1 MWLHLQRDRG
11 PQVPTSPQA
20 KLAFGGPRGRQPA
33 RRSFWALALLASV
46 PARADLDFQA
56 FTRDPQG
63 YDSHIRLVD
72 GSQIEYYSDEFNELC
87 PELGAGPIAAENP
100 LGQGCH
106 ADGGTCM
113 QGISQRFQH
122 PQVRQVEPAQ
132 RAALPDMQYLDDGQL
147 DNPYSGRVSAGNY
160 TEVVTTKEFIP
171 DGDLLPLPHT
181 RTQLCHYAL
190 RLTQP
195 VSAQNSAAWSRFKQ
209 LVAYGFETEFH
220 FRVFHRTKECFID
233 DWCEPAG
240 ADGFAFVVQNEGRK
254 IVGNDISG
262 NGYGFRY
269 SLAVEFDMHRNVDL
283 GELSGNHISV
293 HVPARKG
300 EPNSADHGVSSIAYT
315 DDIPPL
321 QEGTHVVRIKY
332 DVRMRRWD
340 QRGSDFD
347 SDATGAFFRLQE
359 SGRAGLL
366 SVELDG
372 RRVIV
377 VPVDL
382 AQVVNVDGTQKA
394 SANTPRQPDPESYDE
409 KGASPGRAWVGFS
422 SSTSYFQYQSV
433 DILSWTF
440 QEMPACPIDG
450 VEDSRRTV
458 RGEGPE
464 VRCIIRTGTE
474 GRSTC
479 TWDGQSYCGLIIQNA
494 GRSAIKISAHTSHH
508 LPHEYEGCDYG
519 VLDWDALH
527 PWFLGCRRTVRFTHE
542 LQELWITSL
551 DGVRAITISD
561 DQILQKAPV
570 LFKRQSLFQYCV
582 MEHKYDPFAFYFAE
596 CNCEYCMRLLSIS
609 NLYNI
614 LYQHK
619 CSARYGLFCPCFEAS
634 EVAHDT
640 SQWTTLDPLRHM
652 RIHICRG
659 CSFTS
664 HCALMLKVAICEI
677 SDTGYQLGNPLAPTI
692 LSNGFINTSLD
703 ENRVPTGYLRGDACN
718 CEPQVR
724 PYIGDTEGRSGLC
737 SEQSNLGSGTF
748 VDLFGCADLCQQ
760 TARCNFLTF
769 WEISGECRIY
779 KECFWELCSNDYCFQ
794 SSTYRNEAL
803 GEYLTLRG
811 SVQEF
816 IVFPRR
822 TLQTNSEDCQ
832 SCLHLYD
839 HTHCLHQC
847 GNPDLVPYL
856 HWPAGQACATCIFA
870 GNRMHEMNLQQTQIV
885 KDCVYAAIR
894 SSQDPWVACDEVA
907 LEQSGS
913 AAQDLFNG
921 VTTHYLS
928 ECPGR
933 GFKNIGAVCVPNLH
947 AMNAFPLQVLSR
959 MAAINDTVW
968 GSELQCLNAVCEMVP
983 RWTCYER
990 WVEWVLNGNNSA
1002 AGMLP
1007 NLQSTMVNDAPI
1019 TPASLAFNGELI
1031 HGYMDLNKSREQLM
1045 VSDPVE
1051 LQTENA
1057 TLEAWIRLGQV
1068 EEIKNMVLQVPAYPN
1083 SEWSEDYLPKFACDG
1098 ILTTYW
1104 SSQVGIRGIQTHEA
1118 SLWLDLDGFQNGGA
1132 VIIYWKEPASDYSVS
1147 VSLDNLTWWTI
1158 IEVQGNQDTYN
1169 FHEAFFGA
1177 KFLKLHMTR
1186 AAATR
1191 GPGIDEGKPVFSIY
1205 ELEVER
1211 DTNVA
1216 RLKTTTIFN
1225 FFEKP
1230 PESAIDGDLET
1241 SWMTAIGSPSAEF
1254 YVDLGTTVKV
1264 MATKLSW
1271 RFRPGSVKVFVGPN
1285 PCSAGVPTEQFL
1297 SLSSGLVLDFFEVTA
1312 NWEGQCMVVVIEET
1326 RTFFGEQYVG
1336 IREVEFYTDSDDL
1349 APNGTINS
1357 SFPDQVHHLTDVS
1370 NCLDGNPA
1378 TYWLLQPQE
1387 DPTTVTVDLGA
1398 IFQIMS
1404 IEIRFASVDG
1414 EDYFASRFYTEM
1426 GTELV
1431 SWEMFEVDAQQGSR
1445 TMSHYFQVYRLGRY
1459 VRFVFEQV
1467 FGLNPEGRLGIEDFV
1482 IRKVSDNLARRSGVT
1497 VSASSSWVEAEPI
1510 IYDGNLRPHDGAF
1523 AVDDNFDTWFGA
1535 AYGLTD
1541 FANAFLQVTFPSLVL
1556 VDIAAVRWKYPAS
1569 EIFGLCSAGLEGED
1583 FSTVANV
1590 DKNTAY
1596 VTPVVFYS
1604 SYACRRVRVTLGPNM
1619 GTFGQQP
1626 VIAIR
1631 EIEVYSTQEDITLNR
1646 PVSANDGSVAAFA
1659 TDDSD
1664 VTVWSSLSLNE
1675 TWLTIDT
1682 ESNFSAWGAR
1692 ILSPS
1697 TSIIDAFDIQVSDD
1711 GDVFDTVYT
1720 VQSNLNN
1727 DLWVIQRFSG
1737 RYVRFV
1743 FKVSLA
1749 NAFYVR
1755 TIRIFATPNLALGQ
1769 ETYAP
1774 YRWDHSGVEA
1784 VDGLNETI
1792 WLSEPL
1798 ATRANVRLD
1807 LGEQT
1812 FIAGGMELFWLYP
1825 PTDFGIFLSNDTVS
1839 WEVLWSTT
1847 GNYNYATVI
1856 GCPDL
1861 CYWESQ
1867 YIEIRM
1873 TRASPDNG
1881 DGLYALKSFNVYF
1894 DTNLAHFKPITAT
1907 KTMPGNPFAPENAID
1922 GDESSFWM
1930 PAQRASNSY
1939 ITFDMT
1945 YDVLI
1950 CGFTVNWVRPP
1961 VQYYVEYE
1969 EADTFIWK
1977 FVNRWVT
1984 WGGFAN
1990 VGYQQ
1995 EWFDGFP
2002 ARRLRVTIEE
2012 KHLLPEGRVSALA
2025 DVHLNVWER
2034 SENLALNRQV
2044 IPSEETIL
2052 GNLASNAVDGNERG
2066 TYWYPAEGSPQAW
2079 IIVQLDPIAPVPGV
2093 PPQGHP
2099 VGRIVVVWRFPPGDL
2114 TLERQMNQEWLMLA
2128 QWTDYMELITDW
2140 AGMRSANAIRLNIDK
2155 SNTVCDPP
2163 DPFCQEIGILEIK
2176 VYKYAYSLP
2185 NAVEPDVNPWSAVP
2199 EYMVDPDKDSY
2210 WMGPPLFDGDNIYI
2224 SVDLGKVYNATDIEI
2239 YFGWRAQV
2247 VYLSIS
2253 EDAVNYI
2260 EKPLS
2265 SGNVLG
2271 LLTLAEKGLTFQV
2284 RYVTLW
2290 VQRGFQ
2296 DAETGKW
2303 GTTVRD
2309 FGVLQFSNIVRGKVP
2324 ITDSVWEYPGS
2335 WTVDDDLSTEWTS
2348 RFGALEARLIY
2359 DLGRPRNVAGM
2370 TWVFGHI
2377 AGRVDV
2383 HYANRNDNRSNWQKA
2398 YGLVGNIDTDIMVP
2412 TTVHFKCRYIRLT
2425 LFEPRTREF
2434 WHPDHFE
2441 DTELW
2446 NSLLSLKDFKAYEHT
2461 GGGGVL
2467 GFQSVDGMQYTT
2479 ITYGLRQPGEW
2490 ILSSEEDLAT
2500 QDLTVNYTF
2509 NDVGSIVHIAMT
2521 KQKVG
2526 GDSTHRLM
2534 QYALYRN
2541 GMTYGMPY
2549 TVREP
2554 VNRMN
2559 GVGSTRV
2566 VLGVRSSAHY
2576 PVPATDPGPTD
2587 PDPRNGVIHGFSHS
2601 PFFEGWIYNVTLF
2614 KNALTAEEVRG
2625 LYEAHAQGGQ
2635 EVGCHCFDAC
2645 PTGGNRFFP
2654 NVQVPCSG
2662 QGACLRTSGQAF
2674 ARGRCECN
2682 PGYSGDACQHHC
2694 SDLSTYGCCEVDDDC
2709 PVGHMCDLVTHACYE
2724 PTA

>member
-1 MWLHLQRDRG
+1 M
-11 PQVPTSPQA
+11 
-20 KLAFGGPRGRQPA
+20 K
-33 RRSFWALALLASV
+33 
-46 PARADLDFQA
+46 
-56 FTRDPQG
+56 
-63 YDSHIRLVD
+63 
-72 GSQIEYYSDEFNELC
+72 
-87 PELGAGPIAAENP
+87 
-100 LGQGCH
+100 
-106 ADGGTCM
+106 
-113 QGISQRFQH
+113 
-122 PQVRQVEPAQ
+122 
-132 RAALPDMQYLDDGQL
+132 
-147 DNPYSGRVSAGNY
+147 
-160 TEVVTTKEFIP
+160 
-171 DGDLLPLPHT
+171 
-181 RTQLCHYAL
+181 
-190 RLTQP
+190 
-195 VSAQNSAAWSRFKQ
+195 
-209 LVAYGFETEFH
+209 
-220 FRVFHRTKECFID
+220 
-233 DWCEPAG
+233 
-240 ADGFAFVVQNEGRK
+240 
-254 IVGNDISG
+254 
-262 NGYGFRY
+262 
-269 SLAVEFDMHRNVDL
+269 
-283 GELSGNHISV
+283 
-293 HVPARKG
+293 
-300 EPNSADHGVSSIAYT
+300 
-315 DDIPPL
+315 
-321 QEGTHVVRIKY
+321 
-332 DVRMRRWD
+332 
-340 QRGSDFD
+340 
-347 SDATGAFFRLQE
+347 
-359 SGRAGLL
+359 
-366 SVELDG
+366 
-372 RRVIV
+372 
-377 VPVDL
+377 
-382 AQVVNVDGTQKA
+382 
-394 SANTPRQPDPESYDE
+394 
-409 KGASPGRAWVGFS
+409 
-422 SSTSYFQYQSV
+422 
-433 DILSWTF
+433 
-440 QEMPACPIDG
+440 
-450 VEDSRRTV
+450 
-458 RGEGPE
+458 
-464 VRCIIRTGTE
+464 
-474 GRSTC
+474 
-479 TWDGQSYCGLIIQNA
+479 
-494 GRSAIKISAHTSHH
+494 
-508 LPHEYEGCDYG
+508 
-519 VLDWDALH
+519 
-527 PWFLGCRRTVRFTHE
+527 
-542 LQELWITSL
+542 
-551 DGVRAITISD
+551 
-561 DQILQKAPV
+561 
-570 LFKRQSLFQYCV
+570 
-582 MEHKYDPFAFYFAE
+582 
-596 CNCEYCMRLLSIS
+596 
-609 NLYNI
+609 
-614 LYQHK
+614 
-619 CSARYGLFCPCFEAS
+619 
-634 EVAHDT
+634 
-640 SQWTTLDPLRHM
+640 
-652 RIHICRG
+652 
-659 CSFTS
+659 
-664 HCALMLKVAICEI
+664 
-677 SDTGYQLGNPLAPTI
+677 
-692 LSNGFINTSLD
+692 
-703 ENRVPTGYLRGDACN
+703 
-718 CEPQVR
+718 
-724 PYIGDTEGRSGLC
+724 
-737 SEQSNLGSGTF
+737 
-748 VDLFGCADLCQQ
+748 
-760 TARCNFLTF
+760 
-769 WEISGECRIY
+769 
-779 KECFWELCSNDYCFQ
+779 
-794 SSTYRNEAL
+794 
-803 GEYLTLRG
+803 
-811 SVQEF
+811 
-816 IVFPRR
+816 
-822 TLQTNSEDCQ
+822 
-832 SCLHLYD
+832 
-839 HTHCLHQC
+839 
-847 GNPDLVPYL
+847 
-856 HWPAGQACATCIFA
+856 
-870 GNRMHEMNLQQTQIV
+870 
-885 KDCVYAAIR
+885 
-894 SSQDPWVACDEVA
+894 VA

-1118 SLWLDLDGFQNGGA
+1118 SLWLDLDGFQNGGAARGPFAATESSLPRPTPQSARGFTSALARCGKQSAWQQACDLLASMAKVEVKPDVFSLNATISACDRAREWQQAVGLFAAIPSARLARNVVSFNATVSACGRASQWQQAVDLFWAGEGALDVDAVGVCAAMSAYKKGSQWQSALGLFQRMPHWRLGPNLMSHNLSISALAKVGKWQHALGLLMALKDTEVPGDGFDARETGMRHAFFESGGFLQPDIITMSAVISACEKDAQWQHALSLFHSMPFIRVRSNVVSFNAAISACEKASQWQQGLARFQAMPLARVSPDVITLGAVISACEKDGQWQHALSLLWSMPTRSVQANVVSFNAAISACEKGSQWQYALAVLMAMSSLVRDAISFNAAISACEKGGQWKLALGLLQAMPAAQVAPDVVSLSASISACRKVMQWQQALHLFASMHGFGIRPNVVSFNAAISACAKASWQHALALFTAMPLEEVAPNVVTFTAAITACVETDEDAWEKALELLAAMWSHKVQPNVVTFAAAISSCERAAQWPQALGLLAMAPLDAVCVKAAAAACERGQQWQRALSLAAPA

-2199 EYMVDPDKDSY
+2199 EYMVDPDKACVQG
-2210 WMGPPLFDGDNIYI
+2210 WGP
-2224 SVDLGKVYNATDIEI
+2224 AA
-2239 YFGWRAQV
+2239 R
-2247 VYLSIS
+2247 
-2253 EDAVNYI
+2253 
-2260 EKPLS
+2260 
-2265 SGNVLG
+2265 
-2271 LLTLAEKGLTFQV
+2271 KGT
-2284 RYVTLW
+2284 
-2290 VQRGFQ
+2290 
-2296 DAETGKW
+2296 
-2303 GTTVRD
+2303 
-2309 FGVLQFSNIVRGKVP
+2309 
-2324 ITDSVWEYPGS
+2324 
-2335 WTVDDDLSTEWTS
+2335 
-2348 RFGALEARLIY
+2348 
-2359 DLGRPRNVAGM
+2359 
-2370 TWVFGHI
+2370 
-2377 AGRVDV
+2377 
-2383 HYANRNDNRSNWQKA
+2383 
-2398 YGLVGNIDTDIMVP
+2398 
-2412 TTVHFKCRYIRLT
+2412 
-2425 LFEPRTREF
+2425 
-2434 WHPDHFE
+2434 
-2441 DTELW
+2441 
-2446 NSLLSLKDFKAYEHT
+2446 
-2461 GGGGVL
+2461 
-2467 GFQSVDGMQYTT
+2467 
-2479 ITYGLRQPGEW
+2479 
-2490 ILSSEEDLAT
+2490 
-2500 QDLTVNYTF
+2500 
-2509 NDVGSIVHIAMT
+2509 
-2521 KQKVG
+2521 
-2526 GDSTHRLM
+2526 
-2534 QYALYRN
+2534 
-2541 GMTYGMPY
+2541 
-2549 TVREP
+2549 
-2554 VNRMN
+2554 
-2559 GVGSTRV
+2559 
-2566 VLGVRSSAHY
+2566 
-2576 PVPATDPGPTD
+2576 
-2587 PDPRNGVIHGFSHS
+2587 
-2601 PFFEGWIYNVTLF
+2601 
-2614 KNALTAEEVRG
+2614 
-2625 LYEAHAQGGQ
+2625 
-2635 EVGCHCFDAC
+2635 
-2645 PTGGNRFFP
+2645 
-2654 NVQVPCSG
+2654 
-2662 QGACLRTSGQAF
+2662 
-2674 ARGRCECN
+2674 
-2682 PGYSGDACQHHC
+2682 
-2694 SDLSTYGCCEVDDDC
+2694 
-2709 PVGHMCDLVTHACYE
+2709 
-2724 PTA
+2724 